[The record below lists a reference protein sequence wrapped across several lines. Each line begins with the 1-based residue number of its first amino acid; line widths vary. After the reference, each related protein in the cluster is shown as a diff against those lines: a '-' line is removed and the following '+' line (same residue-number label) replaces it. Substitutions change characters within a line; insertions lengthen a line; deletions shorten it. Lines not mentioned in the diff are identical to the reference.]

1 MGKHVACLRGWHPAL
16 ARAEIAAL
24 LPTASIVRMKSRR
37 LVMVEGDVSSSHI
50 RAAVECSS
58 GCQAVLFD
66 AVVWPLSDGSDGFLS
81 AISSYLE
88 SYPRT
93 GSVAVRAWRHEGK
106 IESVGPSQLARQ
118 IGGLLSHSGYPID
131 LEEPLHKLG
140 LVVDASNSV
149 LACGWM
155 VGTGDDSDGITS
167 RRATDRPFFK
177 PVSLDPRLARL
188 AVNLASGPSSR
199 GVTVDLMTGTGG
211 FAIEAALS
219 KRIAYGIDLDPV
231 MVAGAQE
238 NLDWVSNEFPCTI
251 VQGDATNLNSVLPP
265 NTRVAGFVLDP
276 PYGRNSQGSLDPQSL
291 IDAVLKS
298 SFQVAQNDAGFVLI
312 VPIQPHAD
320 QLDEQIEEE
329 QEIELLH
336 GSWQSLRETF
346 AANGWMIEGRWVE
359 HVHASLSRLIVH
371 ASIAPQD

>member
-1 MGKHVACLRGWHPAL
+1 MGGHVASLRGWHPAL
-16 ARAEIAAL
+16 ARAEIASL
-24 LPTASIVRMKSRR
+24 LPTASVVRLKSRR
-37 LVMVEGDVSSSHI
+37 LVMLEGDVSLVEMK
-50 RAAVECSS
+50 AAVECSS
-58 GCQAVLFD
+58 GCQAVLFN
-66 AVVWPLSDGSDGFLS
+66 AVVWPVHDGIDGFLL

-88 SYPRT
+88 SFPRT

-118 IGGLLSHSGYPID
+118 IGGLLSSSGYSIE
-131 LEEPLHKLG
+131 LEHPLHRLG
-140 LVVDASNSV
+140 LVIDASNSV

-155 VGTGDDSDGITS
+155 IGTGDDSDGITT

-211 FAIEAALS
+211 FAIEAAMS
-219 KRIAYGIDLDPV
+219 NRSAIGIDLDPV
-231 MVAGAQE
+231 MVAGARE
-238 NLDWVSNEFPCTI
+238 NLDWVTTDFPCSI
-251 VQGDATNLNSVLPP
+251 VQGDATKLSSILPP
-265 NTRVAGFVLDP
+265 NTRIAGFVLDP

-298 SFQVAQNDAGFVLI
+298 SFQVSHSNAGFVLI

-320 QLDEQIEEE
+320 ELDEQIRDE
-329 QEIELLH
+329 QEIELLY
-336 GSWQSLRETF
+336 GSWHSLSETF
-346 AANGWMIEGRWVE
+346 ATNGWEIEGRWVE

-371 ASIAPQD
+371 ASIAPQG